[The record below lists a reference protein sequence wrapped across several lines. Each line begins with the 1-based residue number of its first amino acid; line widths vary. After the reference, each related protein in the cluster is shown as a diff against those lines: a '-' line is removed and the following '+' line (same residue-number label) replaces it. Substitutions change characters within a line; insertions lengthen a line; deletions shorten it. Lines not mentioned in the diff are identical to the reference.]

1 MDLTHLEWP
10 FFDELHRRF
19 AREFCTWARREV
31 PNHIDRGDTDRAC
44 RNLVRALGDAGW
56 LRAVIPAAYGGLSE
70 QLDVRTICL
79 GREILSWNDS
89 LADFA
94 FAMQGLGTGS
104 ISLFGTEQHKA
115 KYLPPVC
122 AGRHLAAFAL

>member
-1 MDLTHLEWP
+1 MDLAHLEWP
-10 FFDELHRRF
+10 FFDAEHRRF
-19 AREFCTWARREV
+19 AHELSGWAGREV
-31 PNHIDRGDTDRAC
+31 ANHIDHRDTDRSC
-44 RNLVRALGDAGW
+44 RNLARALGEAGW

-70 QLDVRTICL
+70 SIDVRMLCL

-104 ISLFGTEQHKA
+104 ISLFGT
-115 KYLPPVC
+115 
-122 AGRHLAAFAL
+122 